1 MQSGRVLFLQ
11 VAARREH
18 ARAEQILFITRW
30 AAPLRNYVILLLFSQ
45 ERRDAE
51 RASRA
56 EGATTQLGAPGRH
69 GGGQPRGRGARR
81 GQGGVGDRLACRLL
95 VHLVPSSHLETWWE
109 WLACL
114 SVLPGMLENVVLW
127 KKHICLIIYA
137 ETIPNVSNHMRLTLL

>member
-1 MQSGRVLFLQ
+1 MRKVTTMQSGGVLFLQ

-30 AAPLRNYVILLLFSQ
+30 AAPLRNYIILLLFSQ

-51 RASRA
+51 GASRA

-95 VHLVPSSHLETWWE
+95 VHLVPSSHLGFLASQCC
-109 WLACL
+109 LAC
-114 SVLPGMLENVVLW
+114 W
-127 KKHICLIIYA
+127 KTWYYEKKTYF
-137 ETIPNVSNHMRLTLL
+137 NHMICRDDP

>member
-1 MQSGRVLFLQ
+1 MAFCVIAFLGNLEKGDNNAIWRFSFSPGGCSEGARKGGADTFHHQ
-11 VAARREH
+11 VGC
-18 ARAEQILFITRW
+18 L
-30 AAPLRNYVILLLFSQ
+30 LKNYINLLLFSQ

-95 VHLVPSSHLETWWE
+95 VHLVPSSHLGTWWE

-127 KKHICLIIYA
+127 KKHILII
-137 ETIPNVSNHMRLTLL
+137 